1 MTTMSEYKRK
11 EVSDEVLLEI
21 HGLKTQFFTEDGVVK
36 AVDGVDLTIH
46 KGEILGLVGESGCG
60 KTITSLSILNLVPD
74 PPGKIVAGEIIFK
87 ERDLLK
93 ISEKELRSIRGNE
106 ISMIFQDP
114 MTSLNPVFKV
124 ETQILEN
131 IKLHQ
136 DLEDEEALNQGIQM
150 LELVG
155 IPDASRRIHD
165 YPHLFSG
172 GMRQRAMIAMAM
184 SCQPDL
190 LIADEPTTALDVT
203 IQAQILDLMKDLQDE
218 LNMAILYITHNLGVI
233 ADICDTVA
241 IMYAGNI
248 VEYSDVNT
256 IFNNP
261 THPYTRALLGSIPR
275 MDRKLDR
282 LEVIKG
288 LVPNLITP
296 PSGCRFHPRCTYAT
310 ALCSEEKPPNIEVNP
325 SHNVLCHYAT
335 QI

>member
-1 MTTMSEYKRK
+1 MAIKSEFLRK
-11 EVSDEVLLEI
+11 EISDEVLLEI
-21 HGLKTQFFTEDGVVK
+21 RGLKTQFFTEDGVVK
-36 AVDGVDLTIH
+36 AVDGVDLKIH
-46 KGEILGLVGESGCG
+46 KGEVVGLVGESGCG

-74 PPGKIVAGEIIFK
+74 PPGKIVAGEVIFK

-248 VEYSDVNT
+248 VEYSDVSS

-275 MDRKLDR
+275 MDKKLDR
-282 LEVIKG
+282 LEVIRG

-310 ALCSEEKPPNIEVNP
+310 ALCAQEKPPNIAVNP